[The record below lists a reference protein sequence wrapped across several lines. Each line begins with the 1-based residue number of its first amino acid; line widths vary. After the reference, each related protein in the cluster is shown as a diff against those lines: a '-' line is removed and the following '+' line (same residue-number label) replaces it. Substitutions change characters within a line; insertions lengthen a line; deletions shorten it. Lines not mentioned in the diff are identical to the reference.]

1 MNGAVTAI
9 IAAIF
14 LWWFS
19 TGVILLAVRRAD
31 RSGRHQALVLAGLP
45 LLVVGVGAVAASL
58 MRADVAGVYLGFLGA
73 LAIWGWIEL
82 AFLAGVVTSPMRTD
96 CLPGL
101 CGKARFFRAFA
112 TVSHH

>member
-73 LAIWGWIEL
+73 LAIWG
-82 AFLAGVVTSPMRTD
+82 
-96 CLPGL
+96 
-101 CGKARFFRAFA
+101 
-112 TVSHH
+112 